1 MNKFFIDL
9 NSISKACADEL
20 YSELKF
26 DNVDILVNENL
37 SDINKFINILK
48 ENKSYDEFKLASIET
63 LKAILRILYI
73 KQININDFINI
84 SLNCEKV

>member
-26 DNVDILVNENL
+26 DDVDILVNENL

-63 LKAILRILYI
+63 LKSILRIIYI

-84 SLNCEKV
+84 SLNCDEV

>member
-26 DNVDILVNENL
+26 DDVDILVNENL

-84 SLNCEKV
+84 SLNCEEV

>member
-63 LKAILRILYI
+63 LKSILRIIYI

-84 SLNCEKV
+84 SLNCDEV

>member
-84 SLNCEKV
+84 SLNCDEV

>member
-26 DNVDILVNENL
+26 DDVDILVNENL

-63 LKAILRILYI
+63 LKSILRIIYI

-84 SLNCEKV
+84 SLNYDEV

>member
-9 NSISKACADEL
+9 NSISKARADEL

-26 DNVDILVNENL
+26 DDVDILVNENL
-37 SDINKFINILK
+37 ADINKLINILK

-63 LKAILRILYI
+63 LKSILRIIYI

-84 SLNCEKV
+84 SLNYDEV

>member
-26 DNVDILVNENL
+26 DDVDILVNENL